1 LMPHSQGRRK
11 MTECLTDR
19 IDLYLE
25 SLPPPTGRT
34 FHQMQPETLL
44 SECRTT
50 IDLQAS
56 VIIGYQND
64 LQKLEK
70 AYAQQQQV
78 WSDAIARAD
87 RYEAALNKCV
97 NIVETYRIPVGN
109 SAAGEMA
116 CEWTYDA
123 LKQIRDDMKDVISA
137 ALAGEKKDD

>member
-1 LMPHSQGRRK
+1 

-87 RYEAALNKCV
+87 RYEAALRK
-97 NIVETYRIPVGN
+97 IAQHDMQAI
-109 SAAGEMA
+109 AL
-116 CEWTYDA
+116 DA
-123 LKQIRDDMKDVISA
+123 LRPGERVP
-137 ALAGEKKDD
+137 LAGEKKK

>member
-1 LMPHSQGRRK
+1 

-87 RYEAALNKCV
+87 RYEAALREIYEV
-97 NIVETYRIPVGN
+97 YAGSEGIPQPI
-109 SAAGEMA
+109 SASEG
-116 CEWTYDA
+116 Y
-123 LKQIRDDMKDVISA
+123 LFQLIKDMVAISSA
-137 ALAGEKKDD
+137 ALAGEKKDG